1 MWYLV
6 KDVFIVNIVIL
17 YFIDNNIDVDKW
29 NRIKENIESVIEKFG
44 ICVCGE
50 RYCLSKN
57 VYYVEIG
64 YVYLKNDLKLGEM
77 DYYFKNSVY
86 CMVICLE

>member
-64 YVYLKNDLKLGEM
+64 YVYLKNDLKLWEM